1 MTHKT
6 VWLIEKLWAS
16 CRGHDW
22 PLVTSLIKLK
32 FFWLFRN
39 KQEERFDLKYGLKNA
54 KRGKIC
60 KIFREEKRVFGEK
73 GLLRL
78 DASVYTV
85 YTVYNMVWA
94 TPPAG
99 SKWAPSGERGR
110 RGRLKPEL
118 EPPGA
123 LKSHCRPLPPQPTGP
138 YCERD
143 PENNNYIIKIYCNM
157 NSFNGI
163 SGLKILENFVGKQ
176 KIFKPVD
183 F

>member
-1 MTHKT
+1 MTHRKIMSFLPRSWLT
-6 VWLIEKLWAS
+6 SGDLINKIKVFLTLQEQAGRKVWLK
-16 CRGHDW
+16 
-22 PLVTSLIKLK
+22 V
-32 FFWLFRN
+32 
-39 KQEERFDLKYGLKNA
+39 RFKKR

-123 LKSHCRPLPPQPTGP
+123 LKSHCRPLPSQLTGP

-143 PENNNYIIKIYCNM
+143 PENNNIIIN
-157 NSFNGI
+157 I
-163 SGLKILENFVGKQ
+163 I
-176 KIFKPVD
+176 
-183 F
+183 

>member
-1 MTHKT
+1 MSFLPRSWLTSGDLINKIKVFLT
-6 VWLIEKLWAS
+6 LQEQAGRKVWLK
-16 CRGHDW
+16 
-22 PLVTSLIKLK
+22 V
-32 FFWLFRN
+32 
-39 KQEERFDLKYGLKNA
+39 RFKKR